1 MKSRPA
7 PPTSSK
13 PGASSHIRA
22 GRVVLIAAAGLVA
35 AGRMVMRRD
44 LVGQA
49 KRREPDAATNK
60 MFTNIHRNRTTFSA
74 TELNKAFAKAKAEK
88 VG

>member
-1 MKSRPA
+1 MKSRST

-13 PGASSHIRA
+13 SGASSHIRA

-35 AGRMVMRRD
+35 AGRMALRRD
-44 LVGQA
+44 LASQA
-49 KRREPDAATNK
+49 KRREPDAATDK
-60 MFTNIHRNRTTFSA
+60 MFTTIHRNRKSFSA
-74 TELNKAFAKAKAEK
+74 SELNKAFAKAKAEK